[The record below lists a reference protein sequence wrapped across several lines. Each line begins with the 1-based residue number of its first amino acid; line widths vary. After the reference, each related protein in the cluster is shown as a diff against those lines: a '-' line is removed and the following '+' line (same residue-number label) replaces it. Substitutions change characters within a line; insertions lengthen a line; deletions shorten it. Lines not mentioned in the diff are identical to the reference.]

1 MKMGEK
7 APQEIQSMYRVRK
20 DQLRSEV
27 RTTKKVKLKDGSTAY
42 ETSVMK
48 VGAGKNPTIMLSP
61 FKKQLENVDKVAIQ
75 QNPSNP
81 SEIIIRKLERGRGR
95 PKS

>member
-1 MKMGEK
+1 MGEK